1 MFKRK
6 LLKQNKFKR
15 FLLKLLNIYALD
27 KETFE
32 FINPKLNQ
40 KAENYFKFNN
50 KSILL
55 SSGFLDFT
63 RKIKKLDIFF
73 RFSPDVDLWNSSGK
87 WKRIIPNINKE
98 TLIKVSLISLKNS
111 ILNFL
116 ENNDFDISLNLIYD
130 KSSDQFNN
138 ELKNILS
145 NDKFKINII
154 KSKINGNR
162 GTYLECCDQA
172 EKSDDLIFFIED
184 DYIFKKDSIDEL
196 LFSYSRISSQTDKD
210 IFLTPSDYVFY
221 YDSDYITSIF
231 IGKNYR
237 WRIVK
242 ETLLTFIFSKKILNI
257 HRDKIRSVGELN
269 NDPFEKPLHEIFNN
283 ELCLAPIKSIGYHFS
298 RTVPSIEP
306 DWLLVWE
313 ENYKEL
319 MAVPGGIEPPFAG

>member
-6 LLKQNKFKR
+6 LLKQNKLKR
-15 FLLKLLNIYALD
+15 LLLKLLNIYAFD

-32 FINPKLNQ
+32 LINPKLNQ

-63 RKIKKLDIFF
+63 RKVKKLDIYY
-73 RFSPDVDLWNSSGK
+73 RFSPDVALWNSPGK

-98 TLIKVSLISLKNS
+98 TLIKVSLISLKKS

-116 ENNDFDISLNLIYD
+116 KYNNLNISLNLIYD
-130 KSSDQFNN
+130 KSSNEFNN
-138 ELKNILS
+138 QLKKILL
-145 NDKFKINII
+145 NDKFETNII

-172 EKSDDLIFFIED
+172 EKSEDLIFFVED
-184 DYIFKKDSIDEL
+184 DYIFKIDSIEEL
-196 LFSYSRISSQTDKD
+196 LYSYSRISTQTDKD

-221 YDSDYITSIF
+221 YDKDYITSIF

-242 ETLLTFIFSKKILNI
+242 ETLLTFLFSKKILNI
-257 HRDKIRSVGELN
+257 HRDKIRSVGELQ
-269 NDPFEKPLHEIFNN
+269 NDPFEKPLHEIFDK
-283 ELCLAPIKSIGYHFS
+283 ELCLAPIKSISYHIS

-306 DWLLVWE
+306 DWLKVWD
-313 ENYKEL
+313 ENYKEIN
-319 MAVPGGIEPPFAG
+319 GGP

>member
-6 LLKQNKFKR
+6 LLKQNKLKR
-15 FLLKLLNIYALD
+15 LLLKLLNIYALD

-32 FINPKLNQ
+32 LINPKLNQ

-55 SSGFLDFT
+55 SSGYLDFS
-63 RKIKKLDIFF
+63 RKIKKLDIYY
-73 RFSPDVDLWNSSGK
+73 RFSPDVALWNSPGK

-98 TLIKVSLISLKNS
+98 ILIKVSLISLKKS

-116 ENNDFDISLNLIYD
+116 KYNNLNISLNLIYD
-130 KSSDQFNN
+130 KSSNEFNN
-138 ELKNILS
+138 QLKKILL
-145 NDKFKINII
+145 NDKFETNII

-172 EKSDDLIFFIED
+172 EKSEDLIFFVED
-184 DYIFKKDSIDEL
+184 DYIFKIDSIEEL
-196 LFSYSRISSQTDKD
+196 LYSYSRITTQTDRD
-210 IFLTPSDYVFY
+210 IFMTPSDYVFY
-221 YDSDYITSIF
+221 YDRDYITSIF

-257 HRDKIRSVGELN
+257 HRDKIRSVGEFQ
-269 NDPFEKPLHEIFNN
+269 NDPFEKPLHEIFDK
-283 ELCLAPIKSIGYHFS
+283 ELCLAPIKSISYHIS

-306 DWLLVWE
+306 DWLKVWD
-313 ENYKEL
+313 ENYKEIN
-319 MAVPGGIEPPFAG
+319 GGP

>member
-1 MFKRK
+1 M
-6 LLKQNKFKR
+6 
-15 FLLKLLNIYALD
+15 NIFELYLD
-27 KETFE
+27 KIKLIILELSKKGQLVVPETFNG
-32 FINPKLNQ
+32 IN
-40 KAENYFKFNN
+40 AEIPPPKFNC
-50 KSILL
+50 
-55 SSGFLDFT
+55 
-63 RKIKKLDIFF
+63 
-73 RFSPDVDLWNSSGK
+73 
-87 WKRIIPNINKE
+87 
-98 TLIKVSLISLKNS
+98 
-111 ILNFL
+111 
-116 ENNDFDISLNLIYD
+116 DISTNVAMFL
-130 KSSDQFNN
+130 
-138 ELKNILS
+138 
-145 NDKFKINII
+145 
-154 KSKINGNR
+154 SKINKRSPMDLAKELANFI
-162 GTYLECCDQA
+162 D
-172 EKSDDLIFFIED
+172 KSDDLIFFIED

-257 HRDKIRSVGELN
+257 HRDKIRSVGEVN

-283 ELCLAPIKSIGYHFS
+283 ELCLAPIKSISYHIS

-306 DWLLVWE
+306 DWLAVWE